1 MVLDEIIIAISGI
14 AAGIVTALVTVWRE
28 HKKDIM
34 ERYEERADLYKKEH
48 FRKLEDIIKNE
59 IDREKKIIEGSGN
72 ETSKGIEAI
81 KTPGVNLTYNFN
93 KIKIDAG
100 LEFIT
105 DGNILSHIESGYK
118 ELYAIIEEAKKHEE
132 DYINLLNKTINPIM
146 DELHEIQSK
155 TNKIRDV
162 ENVYTPISE
171 VIEKKTWYG
180 EYYKSDIID
189 YIIDDV
195 DFETDCIRK
204 DDSVIGCD
212 EEKSILTFRK
222 GMLEDKGIDNF
233 LNICNQIKNEHSEEI
248 EKIETMNTQIDEIY
262 KGILGKL
269 NDIVSNLDAGQ
280 RLEGKCN
287 ICKKIDDAQSKKSL
301 MPFS

>member
-59 IDREKKIIEGSGN
+59 IDREKKIIEGSENG
-72 ETSKGIEAI
+72 TSKGIEAI

-105 DGNILSHIESGYK
+105 DDNMLSHIKSGYK
-118 ELYAIIEEAKKHEE
+118 ELYAMIEEAKKDEE
-132 DYINLLNKTINPIM
+132 NYINLINGAVNPIM
-146 DELHEIQSK
+146 DELHKIQNK
-155 TNKIRDV
+155 INKIRDG
-162 ENVYTPISE
+162 ENVYTSVSE

-180 EYYKSDIID
+180 EYYKSNIID

-195 DFETDCIRK
+195 DFNTDCIRK
-204 DDSVIGCD
+204 DDSVIAGD
-212 EEKSILTFRK
+212 EEKSILTFRS
-222 GMLEDKGIDNF
+222 GMLEDKDIDNF

-248 EKIETMNTQIDEIY
+248 EKIGVMNTDIDEKY

-280 RLEGKCN
+280 SLDGTCRICDNIEGSR
-287 ICKKIDDAQSKKSL
+287 KKQSL
-301 MPFS
+301 MPFN